1 MRFAIKLSLLAPVLA
16 ATFGLVAVV
25 HADTVDTFYLS
36 NFTFASGATAQ
47 GSVTIDVTTGQF
59 LTGDITY
66 SGSSTYVFSGVF
78 QDQSSFDSGSQYYG
92 DIYTLPSFGGEDF
105 DIDIPLNSLVSY
117 GGGPVCSLAD
127 ECGSGSY

>member
-47 GSVTIDVTTGQF
+47 GSVTIDVTDGQF

-66 SGSSTYVFSGVF
+66 TGSSTYVFSGAF
-78 QDQSSFDSGSQYYG
+78 QIQRAFDGG
-92 DIYTLPSFGGEDF
+92 TEGVLFTLPSQQGDALQ
-105 DIDIPLNSLVSY
+105 ID
-117 GGGPVCSLAD
+117 
-127 ECGSGSY
+127 